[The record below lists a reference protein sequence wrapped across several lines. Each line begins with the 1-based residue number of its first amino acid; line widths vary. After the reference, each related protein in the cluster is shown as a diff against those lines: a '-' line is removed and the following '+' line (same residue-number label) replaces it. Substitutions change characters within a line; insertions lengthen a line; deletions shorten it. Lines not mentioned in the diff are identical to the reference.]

1 MRLNFRWGVV
11 AILLALP
18 CWSMVPAGAAI
29 QQDTQD
35 TQLARLAGLGKL
47 WGYIKFTHPWMGEKT
62 RQWDQALVAAIPMV
76 KSASSVEEYERAID
90 HMLSLLG
97 DPATRRMSK
106 TRPGDEVASVAAIA
120 RAQPSIE
127 WPAPD
132 LAVITASDYVAL
144 DNSPTGRNDLARMIG
159 EAAKAKTVVLDI
171 RRLRDA
177 KNVARIG

>member
-1 MRLNFRWGVV
+1 MRLNLRWGVV

-18 CWSMVPAGAAI
+18 CWRMVPAGAGI

-47 WGYIKFTHPWMGEKT
+47 WGYIKFTHPWMGERT
-62 RQWDQALVAAIPMV
+62 REWDQALVSAIPKV
-76 KSASSVEEYERAID
+76 KSATSAEAYEQAID

-97 DPATRRMSK
+97 DPATRRVGK
-106 TRPGDEVASVAAIA
+106 TRPGDEIASSAPSA

-132 LAVITASDYVAL
+132 LAIITASDY
-144 DNSPTGRNDLARMIG
+144 
-159 EAAKAKTVVLDI
+159 E
-171 RRLRDA
+171 
-177 KNVARIG
+177 